1 MDTAIARLRFAH
13 CLRYVDQHHGR
24 AAELLAKQA
33 IIQGCVS
40 EAEASAGALKQP
52 TELLV
57 DPHRGD
63 APLTH
68 ADFSRAWSS
77 LVQDRLLVR
86 ASGVPVPAESLSG
99 KRLALVTPPDNVIGP
114 ADGDDGDSDDEQQV
128 TSAALAAAAKSTKR
142 TGRAATKAAGGGATG
157 ALARATASRTAAA
170 AASTA
175 LRAGAPAPTL
185 AGSTAKANAKK
196 GGAAAG
202 AAAAEGSLGGRK
214 RARER
219 PPRHTSSLMDDE
231 ELNGVEDPSTLLW
244 RFNSVAVLRAM
255 RHESLVQYT
264 REKLSP
270 RAAQVVAVMLHHGNA
285 HEQGCSADS
294 GPDISAQDVHATLKA
309 EVQQRAAGKSPLSE
323 TVLAKIGSENLSWEQ
338 LLKVLAVL
346 QNACGGIV
354 QRVSSGADG
363 GRWSVQM
370 GAIVDDLREATLMD
384 LLTQQQGL
392 EAARIV
398 RLLVQRGSLTD
409 QMVADAALLD
419 VKVARGKLYSL
430 FALGVLGQ
438 QALPKFSNH
447 MPQHTIY
454 LWKADWEALQRSST
468 NLVYRIL
475 MNLRV
480 RRHKEA
486 KRYERLAAAE
496 RSAADAEAH
505 TAALSAVVAAVDKL
519 DAAVLHLDKTL
530 MLLTAW

>member
-1 MDTAIARLRFAH
+1 M
-13 CLRYVDQHHGR
+13 
-24 AAELLAKQA
+24 
-33 IIQGCVS
+33 S
-40 EAEASAGALKQP
+40 EADASAGALKQP
-52 TELLV
+52 PELLV
-57 DPHRGD
+57 DPEKGD

-68 ADFSRAWSS
+68 ADFSRAWSA
-77 LVQDRLLVR
+77 LVQNRLLVR
-86 ASGVPVPAESLSG
+86 AAGVPVPADSLSG
-99 KRLALVTPPDNVIGP
+99 KKLALITPPENTIGP
-114 ADGDDGDSDDEQQV
+114 ADGDDADSEDEEQV
-128 TSAALAAAAKSTKR
+128 TVAALAAAAKSTKR
-142 TGRAATKAAGGGATG
+142 SGRASTKAAGGGATG

-170 AASTA
+170 AANTA
-175 LRAGAPAPTL
+175 LRAGAAAPTL
-185 AGSTAKANAKK
+185 AGSTAKAKAKGK
-196 GGAAAG
+196 APSGAGGG
-202 AAAAEGSLGGRK
+202 GVGGRK
-214 RARER
+214 RARDL
-219 PPRHTSSLMDDE
+219 PPRHTSSLLDGEDDE
-231 ELNGVEDPSTLLW
+231 DAVEDPSTLLW

-255 RHESLVQYT
+255 RHEALVQYT

-270 RAAQVVAVMLHHGNA
+270 RAAQVVAIMLLQGNPN
-285 HEQGCSADS
+285 EQGCSADS
-294 GPDISAQDVHATLKA
+294 GPEISAQDVHAALKT
-309 EVQQRAAGKSPLSE
+309 EVAQRAAGKSPLSE
-323 TVLAKIGSENLSWEQ
+323 AVLAKIGNENLTWEQ
-338 LLKVLAVL
+338 LLKVLSVL

-370 GAIVDDLREATLMD
+370 GAIIDDLREATLMD

-475 MNLRV
+475 VNLRV